1 MDHKIDT
8 RDEDDIRALI
18 ATWLTE
24 THAGNVDAVLDLIA
38 PDAVFLI
45 AGQPPMV
52 GRDAFADGLRKVLQD
67 NVIDSNSIVDEVTVS
82 GDMAYSRSRLE
93 VTITSKHGQ
102 TPMRRSGH
110 TLSVYRKEGG
120 KWRLVRDANMLA

>member
-8 RDEDDIRALI
+8 KDEDDIRALI

-24 THAGNVDAVLDLIA
+24 TRAGNVDAVLDLIA

-45 AGQPPMV
+45 AGKPPMV

-120 KWRLVRDANMLA
+120 KWRLIRDANMLA

>member
-1 MDHKIDT
+1 MDHG
-8 RDEDDIRALI
+8 DEDAIRSLI
-18 ATWLTE
+18 ATWLSE
-24 THAGNVDAVLDLIA
+24 TRAGNVDAVLELIA

-52 GRDAFADGLRKVLQD
+52 GRDAFAGGLRKVLAD
-67 NVIDSNSIVDEVTVS
+67 HAIDSNSIVDEVMVS
-82 GDMAYSRSRLE
+82 GDLAFSRSRLE

-110 TLSVYRKEGG
+110 TLSVFKKEGG
-120 KWRLVRDANMLA
+120 KWRLIRDANMLA